1 MKRVPPSHANSRI
14 HRERDLSALSRLVLL
29 LFCGLA
35 LTLGFLFAAKQH
47 FAAIQFGYKT
57 QNLRRE
63 QAQLIQ
69 EQRRLLLMK
78 EEATSPVRLEPAARG
93 IGLLPVQPGQIAGR
107 REDKRNDS
115 SPTVV
120 VKPAA
125 PSPRLTSH

>member
-1 MKRVPPSHANSRI
+1 MKRLPAGHDNSRI

-35 LTLGFLFAAKQH
+35 LTSGFLFAAKQH
-47 FAAIQFGYKT
+47 FAAIQYGYKN
-57 QNLRRE
+57 QDLRRE
-63 QAQLIQ
+63 HDRLLQ

-93 IGLLPVQPGQIAGR
+93 IGLQPVQPGQIAVR
-107 REDKRNDS
+107 AEDKRNETR
-115 SPTVV
+115 PVAA

-125 PSPRLTSH
+125 SSPR